1 MFVGW
6 LRKDSL
12 EKDLETLSNDI
23 LLDKSAILK
32 AFIENESFCYGIYD
46 GGKLVAIL
54 SAIHLEKMIL
64 INTFAYLSNVS
75 KTLRERLVSLFFKNI
90 TRKETILFLAKS
102 DEIDIFSNF
111 GFTPYG
117 NFLKAT
123 YKGGAIFN
131 FTNAMGKYISNENYL
146 HTIKQVDFL
155 AFDEDRLDYITKLSK
170 QSSLMLSTKFGYQH
184 SYAIDKAII
193 KISPWIMDV
202 EAFDDA
208 EKLLRGVIY
217 HRGLKILIA
226 FIPADISEI
235 KELYENYNFKFE
247 SGYKLLYKNEKPN
260 INMEMVYGF

>member
-6 LRKDSL
+6 IRKDSL
-12 EKDLETLSNDI
+12 EKDLDTL
-23 LLDKSAILK
+23 LLQVLIDKSSILK
-32 AFIENESFCYGIYD
+32 AFEEDKSLCYGIYD
-46 GGKLVAIL
+46 GDKLSGIL
-54 SAIHLEKMIL
+54 TAVNLEKTII
-64 INTFAYLSNVS
+64 INNFAYLSNIN
-75 KTLRERLVSLFFKNI
+75 KTLRERIITLFFKNI
-90 TRKETILFLAKS
+90 TTNKTILFLAKS
-102 DEIDIFSNF
+102 DEIELFNNF
-111 GFTPYG
+111 GFVEYG
-117 NFLKAT
+117 KFLKAT

-184 SYAIDKAII
+184 SYSIDKAII
-193 KISPWIMDV
+193 KISPWIMDDG
-202 EAFDDA
+202 AFDDA

-226 FIPADISEI
+226 FIPADILEI
-235 KELYENYNFKFE
+235 KELYESYNFKFE

-260 INMEMVYGF
+260 INMEMIYGF